1 MTDERAGA
9 WILGETVAAGELSV
23 LRLGRAGDAVVV
35 IKRLHAH
42 AARDAAV
49 RALFHAE
56 ARLTCA
62 LPPHPRVVRGRG
74 HDLDDDRPYL
84 VLDHLDGVDLRDAL
98 GVAHPTATV
107 AATVATAATAV
118 AHLHACGWVH
128 GDVVPGNLVVGHA
141 GPVLCDLGV
150 ARPIDAGGPVR
161 GTAAYMAPEQVRG
174 QPWTAAVDVFAL
186 GVIAWELAT
195 GTRLFLRGASYLS
208 MAAVVESTPPALA
221 DPTLAPIVAAA
232 LAPDPAA
239 RPTSSELAAALAP
252 LT

>member
-1 MTDERAGA
+1 M
-9 WILGETVAAGELSV
+9 
-23 LRLGRAGDAVVV
+23 
-35 IKRLHAH
+35 
-42 AARDAAV
+42 
-49 RALFHAE
+49 
-56 ARLTCA
+56 
-62 LPPHPRVVRGRG
+62 VRGRS

-118 AHLHACGWVH
+118 AH
-128 GDVVPGNLVVGHA
+128 HA

-239 RPTSSELAAALAP
+239 RPTSAELAAALAP